1 MNTNEIKKEFVNTET
16 INNINVNNVR
26 YQIDQKKGYKPFY
39 ATLKDGSSVLTDYD
53 QFPYSRYFR
62 GVPESYRPI
71 VAEREA
77 GWRPI
82 HNNCYKVEDPNR
94 EVNIHK
100 NCFESACSVVYPC
113 YPNYAAKYSD
123 RDAFNVMLNN
133 ACIVEYR

>member
-1 MNTNEIKKEFVNTET
+1 MFTRQF
-16 INNINVNNVR
+16 NNLNVNNIR
-26 YQIDQKKGYKPFY
+26 HQIEQKKESAPFY

-53 QFPYSRYFR
+53 HFPYTRYFR
-62 GVPESYRPI
+62 GIAESDRPI

-82 HNNCYKVEDPNR
+82 YNKCYKVEDPTPSVENR
-94 EVNIHK
+94 K
-100 NCFESACSVVYPC
+100 NCFETACSAVYPC
-113 YPNYAAKYSD
+113 YPSYAAKYSD

>member
-1 MNTNEIKKEFVNTET
+1 MFTKQF
-16 INNINVNNVR
+16 NNANVNNIR
-26 YQIDQKKGYKPFY
+26 HQIEQKKQSKPFY

-53 QFPYSRYFR
+53 HFPYTRYYR
-62 GVPESYRPI
+62 GVPESYKPI

-82 HNNCYKVEDPNR
+82 HNNCYKVEDPTTKQLN
-94 EVNIHK
+94 NHK
-100 NCFESACSVVYPC
+100 NCFETACSVVYPC
-113 YPNYAAKYSD
+113 YPSYAAKYSD